1 MEALLLKIK
10 TSFGEIGFCGKCEN
24 ERSFLD
30 KTDRKYIMTI

>member
-30 KTDRKYIMTI
+30 KTNKNYIMAI